1 MDNKGILFL
10 LPYPLHRAPS
20 QRFRV
25 ENFLFLLD
33 ENDKKYTLEPFMTEE
48 IWGILYQNGS
58 TLKKGISILKSYLS
72 RMKTIIFDAPKYEFV
87 FIHREAAPLG
97 PPIFE
102 WYLKMVLGKKIIYD
116 FDDAI
121 WIPNT
126 SAQNKIAAFLKSFW
140 KVKYICK

>member
-1 MDNKGILFL
+1 MGKKDILFL

-25 ENFLFLLD
+25 ENLLFVLD
-33 ENDKKYTLEPFMTEE
+33 DAGKSYDLAPFMDNDLWE
-48 IWGILYQNGS
+48 ILYKNGS
-58 TLKKGISILKSYLS
+58 IFAKAFGIIKSYFKRLNTVLFQA
-72 RMKTIIFDAPKYEFV
+72 KNYEYI

-102 WYLKMVLGKKIIYD
+102 WILSKVLKKKIIYD

-126 SAQNKIAAFLKSFW
+126 SEQNKIAEILILRSRL
-140 KVKYICK
+140 